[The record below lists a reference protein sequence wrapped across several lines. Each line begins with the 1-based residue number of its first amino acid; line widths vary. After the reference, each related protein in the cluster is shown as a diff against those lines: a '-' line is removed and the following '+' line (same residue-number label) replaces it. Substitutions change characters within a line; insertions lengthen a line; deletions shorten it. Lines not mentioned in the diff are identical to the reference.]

1 MADDRR
7 PLFPAALRRAA
18 ALPPAEPQPAPRYPE
33 NPSPWARLGRWLIDR
48 IMRLR

>member
-18 ALPPAEPQPAPRYPE
+18 VLPPAESLPAPRYPE
-33 NPSPWARLGRWLIDR
+33 NPSPWARLGRWLLDR
-48 IMRLR
+48 LTRR